1 MERPFQAQ
9 NKHNIKDVLGV
20 NWECSCEQLEKQIR
34 EKERGREGRMYAEGE
49 RESVQRTCLTHAITR
64 QAANALYRN
73 LNMLIDVSQ
82 INNPS
87 NTGQADMTA

>member
-1 MERPFQAQ
+1 
-9 NKHNIKDVLGV
+9 
-20 NWECSCEQLEKQIR
+20 
-34 EKERGREGRMYAEGE
+34 MYAEGE
-49 RESVQRTCLTHAITR
+49 RESVQRTCLTHAITQ

-87 NTGQADMTA
+87 NTGQADMTAQGFVQLKMTEHIDNLAVNVKASAQPRSLNNNQSINFME